1 MTKSSSSSSIP
12 QYIQIQEKIKQLI
25 QTDRIRLGLKLPSE
39 NVLASQFGVSRM
51 TVRHALDKLA
61 EENIIKKRRGL
72 GNFVTNQLDSITA
85 ELSFPPSLNK
95 ILIEAGFTPSS
106 KFLNRSVTK
115 EIPSRGME
123 LLELTRGEKV
133 AFTER
138 LRYGGNIPLAINKSW
153 LPDRLVRGITEK
165 EFIEGSLIKTLIEIY
180 HLLPIKGI
188 EWVEPTLASAYEA
201 KLLEIAV
208 KTPLLLMTT
217 ISYLADGTPVEFSKT
232 LWRGDK
238 LRLQINSRD
247 FEITFR

>member
-85 ELSFPPSLNK
+85 ELSFPPSLTK
-95 ILIEAGFTPSS
+95 LLIEAGFTPSS

-115 EIPSRGME
+115 EIPSRGRE
-123 LLELTRGEKV
+123 LLELPHGEKV

-138 LRYGGNIPLAINKSW
+138 LRYGGNFPLAINKSW
-153 LPDRLVRGITEK
+153 LPDSLVRGITEK
-165 EFIEGSLIKTLIEIY
+165 EFIEGSLIKTLIKIY
-180 HLLPIKGI
+180 HLLPTKGI
-188 EWVEPTLASAYEA
+188 EWVEPTLASSHEA
-201 KLLEIAV
+201 KLLEIAIG
-208 KTPLLLMTT
+208 TPLLLMTT